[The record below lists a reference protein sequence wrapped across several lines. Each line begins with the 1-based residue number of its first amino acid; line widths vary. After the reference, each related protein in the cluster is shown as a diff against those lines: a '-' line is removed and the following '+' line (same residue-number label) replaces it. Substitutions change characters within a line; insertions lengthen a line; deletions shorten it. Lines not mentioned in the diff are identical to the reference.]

1 MSFANEKKGFQ
12 VILMEKWISIF
23 KMFHPPQIWEVCRL
37 QIASKIASISWK
49 SLQSANFYLYKGF
62 QVRNSIPPLF

>member
-12 VILMEKWISIF
+12 VILMQKWISISN
-23 KMFHPPQIWEVCRL
+23 MFYIPQIWEVCRL
-37 QIASKIASISWK
+37 QIASISWK
-49 SLQSANFYLYKGF
+49 SLHSANFHLCKGF